1 MERLGAMATE
11 LHPVSTLNPNA
22 PLFVPAAF
30 RIVEDFSNEWWSL
43 VQTCPDF
50 REQWVRERLPALE
63 EQQRFE
69 ADLEEIADLDN
80 FLELQEEME
89 EQAAAAE
96 SLYFDDHDRLLEDDL
111 SVINVVQIMDVKV
124 NHKQQAPWNRGLK
137 NHDKFSY
144 KVPNSAKKGA
154 TYRIQ
159 QPRAASVM

>member
-1 MERLGAMATE
+1 MATE

-96 SLYFDDHDRLLEDDL
+96 SLYFDDHDRKFALLIIVLQVVSSCRRIFTSVLSILMSPVQTLLSCLCALRVVL
-111 SVINVVQIMDVKV
+111 SV
-124 NHKQQAPWNRGLK
+124 HR
-137 NHDKFSY
+137 S
-144 KVPNSAKKGA
+144 S
-154 TYRIQ
+154 
-159 QPRAASVM
+159 SVWTCTVSPLRCL